1 MTHTTL
7 TGYIA
12 RETDAAVAFLAL
24 DASLIEAKPFFIP
37 RKKIASMVEGDTASV
52 NVKLS
57 GEGVERPAIPY
68 TIEVETAFL
77 VRLGLA

>member
-1 MTHTTL
+1 MTLTTL
-7 TGYIA
+7 NGYIA

-24 DASLIEAKPFFIP
+24 DAALIEAKPFFIP

-57 GEGVERPAIPY
+57 GEGVERPATPY